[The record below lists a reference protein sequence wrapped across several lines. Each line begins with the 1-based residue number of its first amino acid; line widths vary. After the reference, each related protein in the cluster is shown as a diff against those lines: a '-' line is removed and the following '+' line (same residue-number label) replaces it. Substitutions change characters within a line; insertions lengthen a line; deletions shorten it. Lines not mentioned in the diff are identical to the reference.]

1 MSDVTRRLEAWQAKF
16 SPDKV
21 MATLTARRE
30 AMARRY
36 EAAIA
41 DLCTMESEV
50 KQVLDGL
57 GAPTLQY
64 VYYLDYARQLF
75 RLTRRQS
82 LSGASFDLES
92 QVLLQKWGARGLDP
106 AILAKIRKD
115 VFSADPPSP

>member
-21 MATLTARRE
+21 MATLSSRRE

-36 EAAIA
+36 AAAIA
-41 DLCTMESEV
+41 DLCLMESEV
-50 KQVLDGL
+50 KQVLDSI
-57 GAPTLQY
+57 GAPTLLY

-75 RLTRRQS
+75 RLTHRQS

-92 QVLLQKWGARGLDP
+92 EVLLEKWVARGLDP
-106 AILAKIRKD
+106 AILRKIRKD
-115 VFSADPPSP
+115 VFGADPPAR